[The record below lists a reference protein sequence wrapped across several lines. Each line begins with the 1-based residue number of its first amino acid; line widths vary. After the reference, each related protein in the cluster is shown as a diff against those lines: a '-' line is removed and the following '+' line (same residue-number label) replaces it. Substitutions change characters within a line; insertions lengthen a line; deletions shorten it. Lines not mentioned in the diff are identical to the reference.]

1 MAVYIIPIFC
11 FGLVIIGI
19 VFLGIQEA
27 SEVAKRLGIQEASE
41 FAKRLAQHPH
51 EAPSGSNNPTASSGR
66 GSAPARPLASKIQ
79 P

>member
-11 FGLVIIGI
+11 FGLVITGI

-27 SEVAKRLGIQEASE
+27 SEL
-41 FAKRLAQHPH
+41 AKRLAQHPH
-51 EAPSGSNNPTASSGR
+51 EAPSGSNNPPALSGR